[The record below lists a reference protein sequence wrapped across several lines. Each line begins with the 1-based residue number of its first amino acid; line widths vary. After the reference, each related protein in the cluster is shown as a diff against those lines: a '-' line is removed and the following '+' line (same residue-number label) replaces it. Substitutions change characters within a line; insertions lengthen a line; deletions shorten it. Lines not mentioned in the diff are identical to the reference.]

1 MEPNA
6 VADKLADGL
15 LWYVVFLFST
25 TLHEA
30 AHAFAAMKMGD
41 YTAYHGGQ
49 VTLDPIPHVRRE
61 PFGLVVVPILS
72 FLLGGWMMGWASA
85 PYDPAW
91 ALRYPRRSA
100 IMSLAG
106 PAANLLLVLLAA
118 FFIHLGMIYGIFT
131 APEGITFTHVAEAVE
146 NGTWM
151 HVATMLSVFFSLNL
165 LLFAFNLVPVP
176 PLDGSGALP
185 LFMSASVAQ
194 TYMTKVRTSGFAVFA
209 LLVAWKVFGYLYS
222 PIHLFAIN
230 LLYPGVHYK

>member
-1 MEPNA
+1 MESFA
-6 VADKLADGL
+6 IADKLADGL
-15 LWYVVFLFST
+15 VWYVAFLFST

-30 AHAFAAMKMGD
+30 SHAFAAMRLGD

-91 ALRYPRRSA
+91 ALRYPKRSA

-106 PAANLLLVLLAA
+106 PAANLLLVIISGVL
-118 FFIHLGMIYGIFT
+118 IHLGISYEVFV
-131 APEGITFTHVAEAVE
+131 APDSITFIHITEAVDGG
-146 NGTWM
+146 NWT
-151 HVATMLSVFFSLNL
+151 HAATMLSVFFSLNL
-165 LLFAFNLVPVP
+165 LLFAFNLIPFP

-185 LFMSASVAQ
+185 LFMSPSLAQ
-194 TYMTKVRTSGFAVFA
+194 KYMTKVRTSGFAIFG
-209 LLVAWKVFGYLYS
+209 LLIAWRFFGYLYS
-222 PIHLFAIN
+222 PLHLLAIN
-230 LLYPGVHYK
+230 LLYPTHHYQ